1 VRREAANRVTI
12 DCLVSE
18 TVWCSWCPS
27 YIAPSS
33 ARAEL
38 GNIITSALPVATV
51 LTHPRGCVCAALPLE
66 DQRWRF
72 KRCAVVGNSGVLSG
86 GGHGPAIDAHDAVF
100 RNNMAP
106 VEVRERERWRKR
118 EMEKERER
126 EKEKERDG
134 ERERERRRKIGSA
147 FSAHPLR
154 VSQVRG
160 RKSAERED
168 GGQGF
173 EEHVG
178 GRTTFDLINLQHSKA
193 FTPHVRAGGQV

>member
-1 VRREAANRVTI
+1 
-12 DCLVSE
+12 
-18 TVWCSWCPS
+18 
-27 YIAPSS
+27 
-33 ARAEL
+33 
-38 GNIITSALPVATV
+38 
-51 LTHPRGCVCAALPLE
+51 VCAALPLE

-106 VEVRERERWRKR
+106 VEVRERER
-118 EMEKERER
+118 EKG
-126 EKEKERDG
+126 KERDG
-134 ERERERRRKIGSA
+134 ERERDEERERRRKIGSA

-168 GGQGF
+168 GG
-173 EEHVG
+173 H
-178 GRTTFDLINLQHSKA
+178 
-193 FTPHVRAGGQV
+193 